1 MTIRSLLTTS
11 TLVLALASPAALE
24 AAPSRPAAAS
34 RADKGG
40 ERADADADESE
51 AVGAAL
57 KQWASGDWVSVRSI
71 LEPLIAGGRTP
82 RDPLLAETA
91 LRYLADATL
100 LDESLDPQ
108 IRTQLAMSYI
118 SRLFDA
124 DPDWRPPP
132 DTHGKPLYD
141 LYNQLREQYER
152 TKLDECLAE
161 RASCDADLDDLS
173 VRHARLK
180 GDHEAL
186 QRAFGHQEVEVRE
199 KVARNRAIA
208 LLPFGIGQFYNGR
221 KGLGAAFLASEAV
234 AGGVGLGLLL
244 YRSTQCQRT
253 AGFSRGSLTCNAP
266 DRDALVLR
274 RNVEAGFGIA
284 FVGLMALDVIIAQ
297 VTFQQYVTVK
307 TERIKREDLEADPAD
322 DAKPARVPRKPRQS
336 GSRSRD
342 NLQARPYPAIFPGG
356 GGAGL
361 SLRF

>member
-11 TLVLALASPAALE
+11 TLVLALAAPAALE
-24 AAPSRPAAAS
+24 AAPSRPAAKS
-34 RADKGG
+34 RAEPGT
-40 ERADADADESE
+40 DESE

-57 KQWASGDWVSVRSI
+57 KHWASGDWVSVRSL
-71 LEPLIAGGRTP
+71 LEPLIAGGRTLS
-82 RDPLLAETA
+82 DPLLAETA

-180 GDHEAL
+180 GDHESL
-186 QRAFGHQEVEVRE
+186 KRAFGNQEVEVRE

-208 LLPFGIGQFYNGR
+208 LLPFGIGHFYNGR
-221 KGLGAAFLASEAV
+221 KGLGAAFLAAEAV
-234 AGGVGLGLLL
+234 TGGVGLGLLL
-244 YRSTQCQRT
+244 YRSTQCTRT
-253 AGFSRGSLTCNAP
+253 AGFSRGSLDCNAP

-274 RNVEAGFGIA
+274 RNFETGFGVA
-284 FVGLMALDVIIAQ
+284 FIGLMALDVIIAQ

-307 TERIKREDLEADPAD
+307 TERIKRKDLEAEPEN
-322 DAKPARVPRKPRQS
+322 DAPPVRTPRKPRQS
-336 GSRSRD
+336 AKRTRD

-356 GGAGL
+356 GGAGFT
-361 SLRF
+361 LRF